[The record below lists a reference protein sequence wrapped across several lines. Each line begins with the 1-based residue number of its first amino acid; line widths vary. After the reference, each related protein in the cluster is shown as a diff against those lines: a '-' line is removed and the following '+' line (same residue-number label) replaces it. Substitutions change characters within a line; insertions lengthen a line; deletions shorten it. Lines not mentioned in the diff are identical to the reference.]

1 MSEALTGR
9 GTREAFRAPDGR
21 EAFRA
26 PDAWH
31 SPATYW
37 FWHHLPSVAQIRAQ
51 VREMFDAGFRSFQI
65 QARLSFPQ
73 GQYLDDDYLR
83 ACRLAVDEAARLG
96 MIVGIYDDYNWQT
109 GHAGG
114 RAVAGHDEL
123 RERHLF
129 WVRVPLLA
137 GRGTG
142 TISGIRSATE
152 NLGPA
157 AMAWHYEGAEVRWAD
172 WRVEHVLVGE
182 GDDTVDVADAARVD
196 GVPDGCAVIVD
207 TGGEA
212 ASALVLVSARCATSR
227 LVNPLDRVAVE
238 RFVEAGY
245 EPFRR
250 ALGDHFGQT
259 VRYVFFDQPHA
270 VYYDWAERAGDPR
283 SALSIHPAV
292 TEVLRARFG
301 DALPAVWVAVLD
313 ETTDAGAL
321 AHRAQ
326 FWQSF
331 SSYAIDTF
339 LGTLAD
345 WSHRHGLL
353 QTGHEVL
360 GHVGSWTPGA
370 SFDTWDLRA
379 NFGLDHFAVD
389 RHRDLT
395 AVDAQDAVAQLSP
408 RLGDAVARASGRH
421 GTMVEQYFMTPPE
434 GGTPWSGHW
443 GLTLDELRGAAIR
456 HHLAGMRQMVFH
468 GFYQTHGHDRDHE
481 SLANPRFDFPPGVNV
496 EPWFEGFHADYA
508 VEASRLSEFLDG
520 LDDGPEVLLLWPLRT
535 FWTDGQ
541 TGPHADQV
549 GAWARALTEAD
560 VPFRLIDERQLA
572 TIADAAPSARALV
585 LPAVRTLADL
595 DAVQAVHALAARG
608 LRVVTSGRQPNVLQD
623 AGAIGVAWDAV
634 GAEHRAD
641 VPAAGEVRAALGLR
655 DDASFPAAVAG
666 ARVRSGI
673 DADGFRRVAV
683 FNGGDGLLD
692 VVLADGATEWDAA
705 DGSTRPFGAG
715 RGRLEP
721 GELRLFV
728 LSDGAPFRVEVAGL
742 AASTAQELAAGWTL
756 RLPEGD
762 EQPVDVSA
770 GWQATHPTFS
780 GTAVYRVTFEA
791 SGADDLVLRLP
802 RVAGSARA
810 SVNGHAL
817 APRGWRP
824 FRFAIARGLLTAGIN
839 TLEVSVSG
847 SAANAFYAG
856 TGLRAHPEPNGL
868 LAAPTLE
875 VDAC

>member
-1 MSEALTGR
+1 MSDAVTGR
-9 GTREAFRAPDGR
+9 GTREAFRT
-21 EAFRA
+21 

-37 FWHHLPSVAQIRAQ
+37 FWHHLPSDDQIRTQ

-73 GQYLDDDYLR
+73 GAYLDDDYLR
-83 ACRLAVDEAARLG
+83 ACRRAVDEAARLG
-96 MIVGIYDDYNWQT
+96 MIVGIYDDYNWQS
-109 GHAGG
+109 GHAAG
-114 RAVAGHDEL
+114 RAVAGHDDL

-129 WVRVPLLA
+129 WVRVPVDA

-142 TISGIRSATE
+142 TVSGIRSATE

-157 AMAWHYEGAEVRWAD
+157 AMAWHYEDAEVRWAD
-172 WRVEHVLVGE
+172 WRIEHVLVGE
-182 GDDTVDVADAARVD
+182 GRDTVDVPGGARVD
-196 GVPDGCAVIVD
+196 GDAHGCTVAVSNA
-207 TGGEA
+207 GPA

-250 ALGDHFGQT
+250 AFGDHFGQT

-283 SALSIHPAV
+283 SALPIHTAM
-292 TEVLRARFG
+292 TEVLRSRFG
-301 DALPAVWVAVLD
+301 DELPAVWAAVLG
-313 ETTDAGAL
+313 ETADAGAL
-321 AHRAQ
+321 ARRAR
-326 FWQSF
+326 FWETF
-331 SSYAIDTF
+331 STYAIGTF

-379 NFGLDHFAVD
+379 NFGLDHFSVD
-389 RHRDLT
+389 RYRDLT

-408 RLGDAVARASGRH
+408 RLGDGVARASGRH

-456 HHLAGMRQMVFH
+456 HHFAGMRQMVFH

-496 EPWFEGFHADYA
+496 EPWFAGFHADYA
-508 VEASRLSEFLDG
+508 AEAARLSEFLDG
-520 LDDGPEVLLLWPLRT
+520 VGDDPEVLLLWPLRT

-560 VPFRLIDERQLA
+560 VPFRMIDERQLR
-572 TIADAAPSARALV
+572 TIADEAPTARALV
-585 LPAVRTLADL
+585 LPSVRTLADL
-595 DAVQAVHALAARG
+595 AAVQAVHALAARG
-608 LRVVTSGRQPNVLQD
+608 VRVVASGRQPSLLQD
-623 AGAIGVAWDAV
+623 GGVLGVAWDAV
-634 GAEHRAD
+634 GSEYLVD
-641 VPAAGEVRAALGLR
+641 VPSAGEVRAALGLDEDR
-655 DDASFPAAVAG
+655 SAVATAAG
-666 ARVRSGI
+666 ARVRSGL
-673 DADGFRRVAV
+673 DADGARRAAV
-683 FNGGDGLLD
+683 FNDGEGLLD
-692 VVLADGATEWDAA
+692 VVLADGATEWDATE
-705 DGSTRPFGAG
+705 GSTRPFPAG
-715 RGRLEP
+715 RARLEP

-728 LSDGAPFRVEVAGL
+728 LSEAARFGVEVAAPPAS
-742 AASTAQELAAGWTL
+742 AAMALTTGWTL

-762 EQPVDVSA
+762 ERPIDVTA
-770 GWQATHPTFS
+770 GWQLAHPRFS

-810 SVNGHAL
+810 SVNNRAL

-824 FRFAIARGLLTAGIN
+824 FRFRIARGLLTPGAN